1 MGADSGAGAG
11 GRGDRGDLDGHA
23 PFCLDRRQRGTVMRY
38 GPCLLRPLFG
48 PSRPVAP
55 LPSRVALRSQRRL
68 TVPALR
74 PPAALPPGLLG
85 AAPGAVAVPAVT
97 SAADHDLRAAA
108 RAHVQPAVRL
118 NRNTPPAGALRA
130 GGSQADCS
138 AECESQPRS
147 NPGSAEV
154 VLRGPQLVPTSRGV
168 LRGGQAQAER
178 RNQSRGGSRS
188 TRTGTTSPSSPGF
201 GTRPRQQ
208 GNRTRKTQTSRI
220 PRIQTSA
227 DTSARRS
234 CWSRS
239 RRRARGWASPRS
251 C

>member
-1 MGADSGAGAG
+1 
-11 GRGDRGDLDGHA
+11 
-23 PFCLDRRQRGTVMRY
+23 MRY
-38 GPCLLRPLFG
+38 GARLVRPSFG
-48 PSRPVAP
+48 SSRPVAP
-55 LPSRVALRSQRRL
+55 LPPRVALRSQRRL
-68 TVPALR
+68 AVPALR

-85 AAPGAVAVPAVT
+85 AGPGAVAVPAVA

-118 NRNTPPAGALRA
+118 DRNTPPAGALRA
-130 GGSQADCS
+130 GGSKADSS

-168 LRGGQAQAER
+168 LRGRRAQAER
-178 RNQSRGGSRS
+178 RNQRRGGSGS
-188 TRTGTTSPSSPGF
+188 PRTGTTAPSSLGL

-208 GNRTRKTQTSRI
+208 GNRTRKTQTSGI

-227 DTSARRS
+227 DT
-234 CWSRS
+234 
-239 RRRARGWASPRS
+239 RGRT
-251 C
+251 